1 MRDVTEADVPRM
13 SFEDNDWSAE
23 QFLELLGTPGAV
35 GLIEDGD
42 FVLGLAIGEEG
53 DQAFYAIRVRLTD
66 ADTEADT
73 DASVNW
79 TTFATVWASI
89 TPTSGT
95 AIGAPNADLQG
106 VVEYM
111 VAIRYYAGVDQ
122 GMQVV
127 DQVTGLTLDV
137 LSVLD
142 INEVHRQMHLQCVS
156 RKFVPV

>member
-66 ADTEADT
+66 ADTEADI
-73 DASVNW
+73 W
-79 TTFATVWASI
+79 RELTTRYERVCVELQMEDVKVTSLRGERRCVVTLVPDHGHLAARLHDLGFEFTFGERGKVIAT
-89 TPTSGT
+89 
-95 AIGAPNADLQG
+95 
-106 VVEYM
+106 M
-111 VAIRYYAGVDQ
+111 
-122 GMQVV
+122 
-127 DQVTGLTLDV
+127 
-137 LSVLD
+137 
-142 INEVHRQMHLQCVS
+142 
-156 RKFVPV
+156 KK